1 MDYNEELKKAIE
13 NISRED
19 LLLGLYKIQKE
30 AAEAPWALKEHDLPK
45 GYWRRVIDPDE
56 GAEAFCV
63 IITDR
68 YVIGVKTGR
77 VIFLDKKTKKRLAPV
92 TGFHNLV
99 TGDVRSDGSE
109 MVVLEQGKHFHVIS
123 LETFEVVK
131 KVTLPRTYMA
141 MDVYCTYSDD
151 GKTLTVPISKY
162 DYDKRKYIYCRCEY
176 ETKDYTLLSQTE
188 IPRQEMDLWTDSKED

>member
-1 MDYNEELKKAIE
+1 MEGFNGF
-13 NISRED
+13 SGED

-45 GYWRRVIDPDE
+45 GYWRRVINPDE
-56 GAEAFCV
+56 GSEAFCI

-77 VIFLDKKTKKRLAPV
+77 VIFLDKQTKKRLKPIM
-92 TGFHNLV
+92 GFHNLV
-99 TGDVRSDGSE
+99 TGDVKSDGSE
-109 MVVLEQGKHFHVIS
+109 MVVLEYGKHFHVIS

-131 KVTLPRTYMA
+131 KVTLPRTFMA
-141 MDVYCTYSDD
+141 TDGYCTYSDD
-151 GKTLTVPISKY
+151 GKTLTVPINKY
-162 DYDKRKYIYCRCEY
+162 DYDKRKYVYCKCEY

-188 IPRQEMDLWTDSKED
+188 ISRKEADFWTDSKT